1 MKNKKPEY
9 ATPHRIMG
17 EAIERLH
24 GPRREV
30 YFLTIRDGKSLAETA
45 EVLGMSER
53 LAKCYQDHAIKFVE
67 GYCKQA
73 IAKGRV

>member
-17 EAIERLH
+17 EAVEKLR
-24 GPRREV
+24 GPQREV
-30 YFLTIRDGKSLAETA
+30 YFLTIRDGKSLTEAA

-53 LAKCYQDHAIKFVE
+53 LAKCYQDNAIKAVDA
-67 GYCKQA
+67 YCKQA
-73 IAKGRV
+73 IAKGRL